1 MSRDLDFMEHAD
13 GEAETELT
21 PEGQQKI
28 DAIHDLGELV
38 RGRLELAADD
48 VPDARFAAMWRD
60 IGNEIDKQVVV
71 EASPVVETAGLL
83 SRLGR
88 WLDRYRSQIITGAV
102 SAGAVATLALVF
114 RGGGDTTVRTVH
126 DPIDVRAVATG
137 HRGPAEIEDLDTPD
151 GTSTVFNL
159 DDEDG
164 STTVI
169 WVTPEDTVEGI

>member
-1 MSRDLDFMEHAD
+1 VSNRDLDFMEHAD
-13 GEAETELT
+13 GEAETELGAD
-21 PEGQQKI
+21 GQVKV
-28 DAIHDLGELV
+28 DAIRELGELV

-48 VPDARFAAMWRD
+48 VPDARFAAMW
-60 IGNEIDKQVVV
+60 NEIDKQTEGVA
-71 EASPVVETAGLL
+71 ESAGLL

-102 SAGAVATLALVF
+102 SAGAVATLALVLH
-114 RGGGDTTVRTVH
+114 GGGGSTSSHTSH
-126 DPIDVRAVATG
+126 DPIDVRTIV
-137 HRGPAEIEDLDTPD
+137 HRPAEIEDLDTPE